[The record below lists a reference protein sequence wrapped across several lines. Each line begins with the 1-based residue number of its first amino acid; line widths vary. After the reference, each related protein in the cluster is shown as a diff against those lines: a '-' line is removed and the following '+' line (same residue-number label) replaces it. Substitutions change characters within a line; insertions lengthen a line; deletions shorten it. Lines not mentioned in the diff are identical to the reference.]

1 MPMSEP
7 SVRDEQDQITEG
19 RFGPIMVDT
28 QINTGN
34 DLLQDFMKKP
44 VADMG
49 VGTTPVHIGGK
60 RPLMVSLQIQTEPL
74 VEEFFQRDEPCVAT
88 VAHEPITSQ
97 VNEETG
103 SSGSMCELPQMD
115 LLLEEIVI
123 PPTPE
128 PSTIEVHDPY
138 VDDWAESQLYSY
150 AYKLNY
156 DRMVKKKLIKE
167 TISKRPASS

>member
-1 MPMSEP
+1 
-7 SVRDEQDQITEG
+7 
-19 RFGPIMVDT
+19 
-28 QINTGN
+28 
-34 DLLQDFMKKP
+34 
-44 VADMG
+44 
-49 VGTTPVHIGGK
+49 
-60 RPLMVSLQIQTEPL
+60 
-74 VEEFFQRDEPCVAT
+74 
-88 VAHEPITSQ
+88 
-97 VNEETG
+97 
-103 SSGSMCELPQMD
+103 MCELPQMD

-167 TISKRPASS
+167 TISKRPASSQSTNGMTAQQRMDYNLNPENLAILSYMECDYGQNALRKKTSTYSTQEVLQDLYERA